1 MATGEKAPDA
11 FRTIGELSAEL
22 GVAQHILR
30 YWETKFPQLKPLQ
43 RAGNRRYYRP
53 VDVALARRIHGLLNE
68 QGYTVKGVQK
78 LLRSKGADEP
88 SLPTLPSA
96 VAPQPY
102 HGRETPSPAV
112 SQPIDIDRLKFVRDQ
127 LAAALRN

>member
-1 MATGEKAPDA
+1 MGLLGSADENLRALERLLAADIHARGNVLTLSGEPA
-11 FRTIGELSAEL
+11 
-22 GVAQHILR
+22 
-30 YWETKFPQLKPLQ
+30 
-43 RAGNRRYYRP
+43 
-53 VDVALARRIHGLLNE
+53 DVALARRIHGLLNE

-88 SLPTLPSA
+88 SLPTLPAA